1 MKQLKLTLMTSSK
14 QKLLQQQNR
23 ARKINVL
30 FPVILF
36 FIFIFLFAKT
46 VKSQLQIINTMVNRL
61 GTTSY
66 GGDGGLAS
74 NAYINI
80 TGSGNTGA
88 VATDRNGDIIFCD
101 YGNNRIR
108 KINHTTNII
117 TTIAGTGAA
126 TFGGDGGLAIN
137 AQIYHPIGIV
147 VDAAN
152 NIYFTDA
159 SNFRIRRIDAV
170 TGIITTVAGTG
181 AFSSGG
187 NDGDNGLAINC
198 QFRWATHLT
207 MDGFSNLYVVD
218 NYRVRKINLATGI
231 IQNFAGQTTTGY
243 DPLGGEG
250 MLATSIHFGGVIYGL
265 LSDNIGNVYV
275 TAYHRIIKISGGI
288 CSTIIGHWWDNGQL
302 YNGDG
307 GLAVNA
313 DFSSLAGMCFNGAG
327 ELLVC
332 DMQNHLIRKYNSA
345 TGIITTV
352 AGDTHGGYPF
362 LWAGFAGDGGSP
374 IYARFNYPTHITYN
388 NTTGDVVIVDAN
400 NNRIRKIYY
409 PCTPISLSSNVTVC
423 SSSLPYRWAGMNLT
437 ASGIYS
443 IHQTMANGCDSSAT
457 LRLTVLGTMPAI
469 TGPNKVCVGSS
480 IQLSNS
486 FTGGVW
492 ESVTGRATVNAT
504 GLVTGTSAGVA
515 TIKYSYNNELGCYS
529 ATTFTV
535 TVSALPTIPGIAYA
549 PGTASPQCGANMRL
563 GRTFGLIGTPVGGV
577 WSSSNPAVININPTT
592 GVTSTVSLGTA
603 TVSYTVTNSNNC
615 SNSRSI
621 TRSVVV
627 CSSKGI
633 IQNNENKIG
642 DFIVYPNPAKSM
654 INIKSNTTCTDGK
667 IIVTDL
673 FGKTILQKPVNTY
686 NNTIDVTSFAKGV
699 YFITI
704 ITNNSKQT
712 EKITVE

>member
-1 MKQLKLTLMTSSK
+1 MTP
-14 QKLLQQQNR
+14 LQQQQLVRQER
-23 ARKINVL
+23 ARRINFI

-36 FIFIFLFAKT
+36 FVFIFLFAKS
-46 VKSQLQIINTMVNRL
+46 VKSQSQIINTMVNSL
-61 GTTSY
+61 GITSFS
-66 GGDGGLAS
+66 GDGGLAI

-101 YGNNRIR
+101 YSNNRIR
-108 KINHTTNII
+108 KINHITNVI
-117 TTIAGTGAA
+117 TTIAGTGVA

-137 AQIYHPIGIV
+137 AQLFHPIGIAI
-147 VDAAN
+147 DGSN

-159 SNFRIRRIDAV
+159 SNFRIRRIDAT

-275 TAYHRIIKISGGI
+275 TSYHRIIKISGGI
-288 CSTIIGHWWDNGQL
+288 CTTIIGHWWDNGQL
-302 YNGDG
+302 FTGDG

-313 DFSSLAGMCFNGAG
+313 DFSSLAGMCFNGVG

-332 DMQNHLIRKYNSA
+332 DMQNHLIRKYNPT

-374 IYARFNYPTHITYN
+374 VYARFNYPTHITYN
-388 NTTGDVVIVDAN
+388 NITGDVVIVDAN
-400 NNRIRKIYY
+400 NNRIRKIYNT
-409 PCTPISLSSNVTVC
+409 CTPISVSSNVTVC
-423 SSSLPYRWAGMNLT
+423 SSTLPYRWAGMTLNST
-437 ASGIYS
+437 GVYT
-443 IHQTMANGCDSSAT
+443 IHRTMANGCDSSAT

-469 TGPNKVCVGSS
+469 TGPDKVCIGSS

-492 ESVTGRATVNAT
+492 ESVAGRASVNAT
-504 GLVTGTSAGVA
+504 GLVTGVSAGTA

-535 TVSALPTIPGIAYA
+535 TVNALPAIPSIAYA
-549 PGTASPQCGANMRL
+549 AGTVSPQCGANMRL
-563 GRTFGLIGTPVGGV
+563 GRTFGLVGNPTGGV
-577 WSSSNPAVININPTT
+577 WSSSNAAVININATT
-592 GVTSTVSLGTA
+592 GITSTVSLGTA
-603 TVSYTVTNSNNC
+603 TVSYTITNSNGC

-621 TRSVVV
+621 TKNVVV

-633 IQNNENKIG
+633 IQNNENKTTG
-642 DFIVYPNPAKSM
+642 FIIYPNPTKDI
-654 INIKSNTTCTDGK
+654 ININSNEVYADGQ

-673 FGKTILQKPVNTY
+673 FGKMLLQKPISINKNTV
-686 NNTIDVTSFAKGV
+686 DVSAFAKGM
-699 YFITI
+699 YLLTI
-704 ITNNSKQT
+704 VTKNYKQV
-712 EKITVE
+712 EKIIKE